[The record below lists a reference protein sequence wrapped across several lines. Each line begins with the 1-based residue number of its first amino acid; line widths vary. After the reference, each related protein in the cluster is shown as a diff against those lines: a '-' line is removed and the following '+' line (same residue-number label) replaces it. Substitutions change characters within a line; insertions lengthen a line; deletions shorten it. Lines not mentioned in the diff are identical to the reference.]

1 MFAYS
6 PYTLMT
12 YDMQQRTTILLD
24 DEVRAAA
31 RELAHRYGCS
41 TSEAIRRSVLRHREA
56 VMGVSR
62 ERRKERVQ
70 ALHRLFRLFEGHDA
84 KDEIRRLKEQDEGF

>member
-1 MFAYS
+1 
-6 PYTLMT
+6 
-12 YDMQQRTTILLD
+12 
-24 DEVRAAA
+24 
-31 RELAHRYGCS
+31 
-41 TSEAIRRSVLRHREA
+41 
-56 VMGVSR
+56 MGVSH